1 MQTQLSGLIRGFWET
16 LKLCINMFMPTCLN
30 EHLSNHFSFLNQ
42 ESLWE
47 LGVVA
52 CVYNLAL
59 GGGDQGRRVSG
70 LKLV

>member
-1 MQTQLSGLIRGFWET
+1 MCMPICLS
-16 LKLCINMFMPTCLN
+16 

-52 CVYNLAL
+52 CVYNLTL
-59 GGGDQGRRVSG
+59 GGGTEAEES
-70 LKLV
+70 LV